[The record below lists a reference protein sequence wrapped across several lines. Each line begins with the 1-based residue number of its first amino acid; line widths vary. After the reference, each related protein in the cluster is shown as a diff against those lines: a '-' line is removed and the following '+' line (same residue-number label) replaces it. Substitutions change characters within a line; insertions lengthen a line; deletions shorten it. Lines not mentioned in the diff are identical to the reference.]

1 MQNSLQFWLF
11 GTEWFLNLVGTVL
24 VWVELVDLYRMVD
37 GMWLIGTEL
46 LMDLGLVGTERLKD
60 LVSWWSG

>member
-1 MQNSLQFWLF
+1 MVDWYRISDGMWLI
-11 GTEWFLNLVGTVL
+11 GTELWMD
-24 VWVELVDLYRMVD
+24 LVDLYRMVD

-60 LVSWWSG
+60 WVIW

>member
-1 MQNSLQFWLF
+1 
-11 GTEWFLNLVGTVL
+11 LVGTEL
-24 VWVELVDLYRMVD
+24 WIDLVDLQKMVD

-46 LMDLGLVGTERLKD
+46 LMDLGLVGTEGLTD

>member
-1 MQNSLQFWLF
+1 VVDWYRISDGMWLI
-11 GTEWFLNLVGTVL
+11 GTELWMD
-24 VWVELVDLYRMVD
+24 LVDLYRMVD

-60 LVSWWSG
+60 WVIW

>member
-1 MQNSLQFWLF
+1 MD
-11 GTEWFLNLVGTVL
+11 
-24 VWVELVDLYRMVD
+24 LVDLSRMVD
-37 GMWLIGTEL
+37 GMWLFGTEL

>member
-1 MQNSLQFWLF
+1 MD
-11 GTEWFLNLVGTVL
+11 
-24 VWVELVDLYRMVD
+24 LVDLYRMVD

-46 LMDLGLVGTERLKD
+46 KMDLGLVGTERLKD